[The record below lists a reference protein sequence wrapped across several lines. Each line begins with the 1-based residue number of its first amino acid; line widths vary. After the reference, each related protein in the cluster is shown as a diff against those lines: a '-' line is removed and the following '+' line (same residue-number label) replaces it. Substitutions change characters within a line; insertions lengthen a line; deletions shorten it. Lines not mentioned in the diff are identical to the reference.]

1 MEIRG
6 GTLRKEA
13 KLFEKQAAIVRGH
26 LSLLI
31 GYVLTCWCLCCLSSK
46 GYGKDLTSTDLDF
59 SGKVMSINRNI
70 VWLNGTSFVDQKTR
84 GAWVLK
90 YWILVISVY
99 SANGCLNLFTRVCGR
114 SCCTTNIFRLKLYHL
129 PFGKVLCKSK
139 MIFLSFSKGS
149 FVLGNSWALVFGRFM
164 AWWHASILTVSIFIW
179 YCAAKDIYVAHF
191 LSEVQLNIGFRLNSG
206 TKWTAWLHL
215 VLQTFLMSHILLD
228 VSWPPQVSFCLIY
241 ACGHVE
247 WTQ

>member
-1 MEIRG
+1 MLMFMLSFLKG
-6 GTLRKEA
+6 VRK
-13 KLFEKQAAIVRGH
+13 R
-26 LSLLI
+26 
-31 GYVLTCWCLCCLSSK
+31 
-46 GYGKDLTSTDLDF
+46 LDF
-59 SGKVMSINRNI
+59 YRSRFFRQSNEHKQKYRLTKWNI
-70 VWLNGTSFVDQKTR
+70 ICWPKDQGGLGVEVLDISNKCLLSKWLFKLLHEGVWQELLHNKYLQTKT
-84 GAWVLK
+84 L
-90 YWILVISVY
+90 SP
-99 SANGCLNLFTRVCGR
+99 
-114 SCCTTNIFRLKLYHL
+114 
-129 PFGKVLCKSK
+129 PFWKGLMQVKDD
-139 MIFLSFSKGS
+139 FFSFSKGS

-179 YCAAKDIYVAHF
+179 YCAAKDVYVAHF